1 MTLYFL
7 LDKLHE
13 IPDYSCD
20 ENRGDEV
27 AQNMLR
33 CNQDGGYVL
42 IKWNLCHL
50 EYGHCI
56 VTDHIGATE
65 GLGKEQEYQQNYWQ
79 EDTSTEQF

>member
-27 AQNMLR
+27 AQNILR

-50 EYGHCI
+50 ENGDR
-56 VTDHIGATE
+56 VVADHVGPNE
-65 GLGKEQEYQQNYWQ
+65 QLGVE
-79 EDTSTEQF
+79 